1 MRKNRVP
8 FFSKSYCREML
19 REFSTTGIVF
29 ASIEFVASMLSFFG
43 ITQNLLSMLLFGA
56 NVYIQSSAV
65 SYVSLFC
72 FVAGFVF
79 VVKHLVRSAWDF
91 RGSIPVAKR
100 TMLISAFTAML
111 AWAGI
116 CAAANILGAF
126 VGSLV
131 STISNSSVL
140 VPSFAMVAEAIGESL
155 LRGLMLFGGF
165 VLVFSLST
173 RTFPTIV
180 LAFVCLLLPNIA
192 CNALMNNTESAFTF
206 TELLFPVSPAASTFL
221 NCLVRVL
228 CCAAVLIAAYFA
240 FVNAQAETAGKP
252 ARTRWIHVLISI
264 GFALTASLMFTNDVF
279 YPDVYSGSPQ
289 IAWNHLIAPAIV
301 GVVVYFGFSWITL
314 RRFKSAVKRLM
325 FFPAVLAGVAIVLLC
340 SAAMTS
346 ASEKSKFAQ
355 AISNTSPCRA
365 DWFLLR
371 AFTRSV
377 GAATRIRSA

>member
-43 ITQNLLSMLLFGA
+43 ITQNLLSMLLYGA
-56 NVYIQSSAV
+56 SVYIQSSAV

-192 CNALMNNTESAFTF
+192 YNALMNNTE
-206 TELLFPVSPAASTFL
+206 
-221 NCLVRVL
+221 
-228 CCAAVLIAAYFA
+228 
-240 FVNAQAETAGKP
+240 
-252 ARTRWIHVLISI
+252 
-264 GFALTASLMFTNDVF
+264 
-279 YPDVYSGSPQ
+279 
-289 IAWNHLIAPAIV
+289 
-301 GVVVYFGFSWITL
+301 
-314 RRFKSAVKRLM
+314 
-325 FFPAVLAGVAIVLLC
+325 
-340 SAAMTS
+340 
-346 ASEKSKFAQ
+346 
-355 AISNTSPCRA
+355 
-365 DWFLLR
+365 
-371 AFTRSV
+371 
-377 GAATRIRSA
+377 

>member
-43 ITQNLLSMLLFGA
+43 ITQNLLSMLLYGA

-140 VPSFAMVAEAIGESL
+140 VPSFAMVAEAIGESD
-155 LRGLMLFGGF
+155 RK
-165 VLVFSLST
+165 S
-173 RTFPTIV
+173 
-180 LAFVCLLLPNIA
+180 
-192 CNALMNNTESAFTF
+192 
-206 TELLFPVSPAASTFL
+206 
-221 NCLVRVL
+221 
-228 CCAAVLIAAYFA
+228 
-240 FVNAQAETAGKP
+240 
-252 ARTRWIHVLISI
+252 
-264 GFALTASLMFTNDVF
+264 
-279 YPDVYSGSPQ
+279 
-289 IAWNHLIAPAIV
+289 
-301 GVVVYFGFSWITL
+301 VV
-314 RRFKSAVKRLM
+314 
-325 FFPAVLAGVAIVLLC
+325 
-340 SAAMTS
+340 
-346 ASEKSKFAQ
+346 
-355 AISNTSPCRA
+355 
-365 DWFLLR
+365 
-371 AFTRSV
+371 
-377 GAATRIRSA
+377 

>member
-72 FVAGFVF
+72 FVAGSVF

-180 LAFVCLLLPNIA
+180 L
-192 CNALMNNTESAFTF
+192 
-206 TELLFPVSPAASTFL
+206 
-221 NCLVRVL
+221 
-228 CCAAVLIAAYFA
+228 
-240 FVNAQAETAGKP
+240 
-252 ARTRWIHVLISI
+252 
-264 GFALTASLMFTNDVF
+264 
-279 YPDVYSGSPQ
+279 
-289 IAWNHLIAPAIV
+289 
-301 GVVVYFGFSWITL
+301 
-314 RRFKSAVKRLM
+314 
-325 FFPAVLAGVAIVLLC
+325 
-340 SAAMTS
+340 
-346 ASEKSKFAQ
+346 
-355 AISNTSPCRA
+355 
-365 DWFLLR
+365 
-371 AFTRSV
+371 
-377 GAATRIRSA
+377 

>member
-43 ITQNLLSMLLFGA
+43 ITQNLLSMLLYGA

-140 VPSFAMVAEAIGESL
+140 VPLCAIGGI
-155 LRGLMLFGGF
+155 R
-165 VLVFSLST
+165 
-173 RTFPTIV
+173 
-180 LAFVCLLLPNIA
+180 LADVPDLIDAGVSGIA
-192 CNALMNNTESAFTF
+192 VSSAILGADDP
-206 TELLFPVSPAASTFL
+206 E
-221 NCLVRVL
+221 
-228 CCAAVLIAAYFA
+228 
-240 FVNAQAETAGKP
+240 E
-252 ARTRWIHVLISI
+252 
-264 GFALTASLMFTNDVF
+264 MM
-279 YPDVYSGSPQ
+279 
-289 IAWNHLIAPAIV
+289 
-301 GVVVYFGFSWITL
+301 
-314 RRFKSAVKRLM
+314 RRFL
-325 FFPAVLAGVAIVLLC
+325 
-340 SAAMTS
+340 
-346 ASEKSKFAQ
+346 E
-355 AISNTSPCRA
+355 A
-365 DWFLLR
+365 DR
-371 AFTRSV
+371 
-377 GAATRIRSA
+377 